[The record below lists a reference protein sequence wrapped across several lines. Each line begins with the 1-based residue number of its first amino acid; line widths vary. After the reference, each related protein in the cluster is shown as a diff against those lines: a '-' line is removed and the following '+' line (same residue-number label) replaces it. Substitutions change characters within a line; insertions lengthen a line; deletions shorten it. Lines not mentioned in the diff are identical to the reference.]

1 MKASVCCDHKM
12 EAYCAE
18 VRKLEAKLDRLE
30 LHCIPRRDNKE
41 PNSLTRIDSTQDM
54 PPGSMFLDELTRPSA
69 RWEVKTQPPLKPSV
83 LTITKAAGS
92 NPD

>member
-1 MKASVCCDHKM
+1 M
-12 EAYCAE
+12 EAYCPE
-18 VRKLEAKLDRLE
+18 VIKLEAKFDGIKLR
-30 LHCIPRRDNKE
+30 HIPRRDNE
-41 PNSLTRIDSTQDM
+41 EDDNLARIGLTRDM
-54 PPGSMFLDELTRPSA
+54 PPGSVFLDEVMRLLA